1 MSDTSFDVGLT
12 LFLHLFAFV
21 CMREISNQIK
31 KKIKNND
38 CNINIA
44 SILLTVKC
52 SKKSRGEFDVI
63 VCKLISI

>member
-31 KKIKNND
+31 KIKNND

-44 SILLTVKC
+44 SIKLTVKC

-63 VCKLISI
+63 ACKLISI